1 MRMMLLGASLLL
13 AGCVQSGEGCATY
26 GMQRASMP
34 SLGADGL
41 SAWVATTDTAMTR
54 ACRG

>member
-1 MRMMLLGASLLL
+1 MRAGSLMLILAL

-34 SLGADGL
+34 PLGVDGL
-41 SAWVATTDTAMTR
+41 SEWVATTDAAMTR

>member
-1 MRMMLLGASLLL
+1 MRAGSLMLILVL
-13 AGCVQSGEGCATY
+13 AGCVQSGDGCATY

>member
-1 MRMMLLGASLLL
+1 MMLLGASLLL

-34 SLGADGL
+34 PLGMDGL
-41 SAWVATTDTAMTR
+41 SEWVATTDTAMTR